1 MKKSTRIGWYFLL
14 VILVYFLLGFLVA
27 FIPDNVK
34 TVNFSFLFGQISI
47 FIPILIYIIATRGNA
62 LKDIPFKKIKIE
74 NAIIV
79 IIFSWVCMPIAGFL
93 NVVSMLFADNHV
105 AGTVGPLMDNMFI
118 VNLLMIAILPAIIE
132 EIAYR
137 GIVYYGLR
145 EYGVIAAVVVS
156 GVLFGLNH
164 MNVNQF
170 IYACMLGMVFAL
182 MDEASGSILAS
193 MIMHFMF
200 NVNTVLLIEMYKLM
214 PYIEKISGE
223 KTVQESAQAV
233 ENLAAYPVKT
243 RIILVAGYGVFAIAA
258 VFINTKIFIW
268 YSKRCGRWEHIKE
281 CFHNAGKGFKKT
293 ENGRIISIPALAG
306 AAVCIAFMILE
317 FV

>member
-1 MKKSTRIGWYFLL
+1 MKKSTRIGWYFIS
-14 VILVYFLLGFLVA
+14 VIFIYFLLGFVVV
-27 FIPDNVK
+27 FIPDSIK
-34 TVNFSFLFGQISI
+34 TVNFSYLFGQLSI
-47 FIPILIYIIATRGNA
+47 FIPIMIYIIATRGK
-62 LKDIPFKKIKIE
+62 LFRDIPFKKVKIE

-79 IIFSWVCMPIAGFL
+79 VIFSWVCMPIAGFL
-93 NVVSMLFADNHV
+93 NVISMMFVDNHV
-105 AGTVGPLMDNMFI
+105 AGTVDSLTNNMFI
-118 VNLLMIAILPAIIE
+118 VNLLMIAVLPAIIE

-137 GIVYYGLR
+137 GIVFYGLR

-170 IYACMLGMVFAL
+170 IYACILGMVFAL
-182 MDEASGSILAS
+182 MDEASGSIFAS
-193 MIMHFMF
+193 MIMHFVF
-200 NVNTVLLIEMYKLM
+200 NFNTVFLIQMYKLM
-214 PYIEKISGE
+214 PYLQKISGE
-223 KTVQESAQAV
+223 ETVQESTQAV
-233 ENLAAYPVKT
+233 ENFAAYPLKAKLM
-243 RIILVAGYGVFAIAA
+243 LVAGYGVFAIAA

-281 CFHNAGKGFKKT
+281 CFRNAGKGFRKS